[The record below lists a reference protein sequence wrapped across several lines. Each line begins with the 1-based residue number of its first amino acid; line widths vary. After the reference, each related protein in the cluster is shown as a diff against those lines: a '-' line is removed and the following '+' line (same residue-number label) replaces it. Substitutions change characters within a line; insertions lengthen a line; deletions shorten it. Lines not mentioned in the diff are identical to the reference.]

1 MSARDLIHNHID
13 NTVKNLIH
21 AIASKYNLNEKE
33 VYSLWSS
40 SSSGQESSSIS
51 SVNTT
56 DLSPERLTKSTV
68 AELKALCKTKG
79 VKSTGKKEELVS
91 RLLGKEGKE
100 GDESEVVEK
109 TKKQKPEKKTASSSL
124 SVIQKLAPTIP
135 TIAIRKNQYG
145 NLVHPD
151 TQFVFDRIHEV
162 VIGKQGENGKVL
174 DLTDEDIQTCKRL
187 KMQYKLPGNLDKNIN
202 MKNVKVEGLDE
213 SDIEIEDEV
222 DVEDEIENEVEEDE
236 DEEED
241 IDIEDD

>member
-1 MSARDLIHNHID
+1 MVMKIKMSARDLIHNHID

-40 SSSGQESSSIS
+40 SSSSFGKESSIS

-79 VKSTGKKEELVS
+79 VKCTGKKEELVS
-91 RLLGKEGKE
+91 RLLGKE

-187 KMQYKLPGNLDKNIN
+187 KMQYKLPGNLDKNI
-202 MKNVKVEGLDE
+202 KF
-213 SDIEIEDEV
+213 
-222 DVEDEIENEVEEDE
+222 
-236 DEEED
+236 
-241 IDIEDD
+241 

>member
-21 AIASKYNLNEKE
+21 VIASKYNLNEKE

-40 SSSGQESSSIS
+40 EGNVESIS

-79 VKSTGKKEELVS
+79 VKCTGKKEELVS
-91 RLLGKEGKE
+91 RLLGK
-100 GDESEVVEK
+100 DENEVVETK
-109 TKKQKPEKKTASSSL
+109 KETKKQKPEKKTASSSL

-222 DVEDEIENEVEEDE
+222 EVEDEIEDEVEDEVED
-236 DEEED
+236 ED

>member
-40 SSSGQESSSIS
+40 SSSAQESSIS

-56 DLSPERLTKSTV
+56 DFSPERLTKSTV

-79 VKSTGKKEELVS
+79 VKCTGKKEELVS
-91 RLLGKEGKE
+91 RLLGK
-100 GDESEVVEK
+100 DEDEVVETK
-109 TKKQKPEKKTASSSL
+109 KETKKQKPEKKTASSSL

-222 DVEDEIENEVEEDE
+222 EDEIENEDEVEDEIENED
-236 DEEED
+236 ED